1 MCKTGKMQSSLKSLL
16 YSLEWVVTIHSL
28 GQRVLLSEFQ
38 PLLEATMAKK
48 TAPTVSN
55 IEAAQAALLA
65 SIKRRIDNAPNANQ
79 ADNLSTEF
87 KFFEGASGARILE
100 AAAVKYEI
108 DIQAI
113 ADQISVLPNEN
124 KDRFLAVYA
133 LQKVR
138 KAIYAL
144 ANDTK
149 SAFDGYTNSILFNMA
164 NLQAINNKEA
174 RMSLCKAIEYTELE
188 QVQGIRRLLNCS
200 EGTASTQASS
210 TRMMLRA
217 LGVGNVVKR
226 KAGDSIS
233 FTDSKAAQGILAMY
247 ATKA

>member
-1 MCKTGKMQSSLKSLL
+1 
-16 YSLEWVVTIHSL
+16 
-28 GQRVLLSEFQ
+28 
-38 PLLEATMAKK
+38 MAKK
-48 TAPTVSN
+48 SVSSAPSVDA

-65 SIKRRIDNAPNANQ
+65 SIKRRIDNAPNDNQ
-79 ADNLSTEF
+79 AEKLSAEF
-87 KFFEGASGARILE
+87 KFFEGASGARILS
-100 AAAVKYEI
+100 AAAAKYEL
-108 DIQAI
+108 DIGALAAQVA
-113 ADQISVLPNEN
+113 VLSNED

-138 KAIYAL
+138 KALYAL
-144 ANDTK
+144 ANDVK
-149 SAFDGYTNSILFNMA
+149 SFFDGYTNSILFNMA

-188 QVQGIRRLLNCS
+188 QVQAIRRLLNCS

-217 LGVGNVVKR
+217 LGVANVVKR

-233 FTDSKAAQGILAMY
+233 FTENKAAQGILAMY

>member
-1 MCKTGKMQSSLKSLL
+1 
-16 YSLEWVVTIHSL
+16 
-28 GQRVLLSEFQ
+28 
-38 PLLEATMAKK
+38 MAKK
-48 TAPTVSN
+48 KAPAVTETASVESTVAN
-55 IEAAQAALLA
+55 EAQAVILA
-65 SIKRRIDNAPNANQ
+65 AIERRIDNAPNDNQ
-79 ADNLSTEF
+79 ADNLRAEY
-87 KFFEGASGARILE
+87 KFFSDATGARILD
-100 AAAVKYEI
+100 AAARKYEL
-108 DIQAI
+108 DLYAL
-113 ADQISVLPNEN
+113 AEQIKTLPTEN

-138 KAIYAL
+138 KALYAL

-149 SAFDGYTNSILFNMA
+149 SGFDGYTNSILFNMA

-217 LGVGNVVKR
+217 LGIGNVVKR

-233 FTDSKAAQGILAMY
+233 FTESKAAQGILAMY
-247 ATKA
+247 AQ

>member
-1 MCKTGKMQSSLKSLL
+1 
-16 YSLEWVVTIHSL
+16 
-28 GQRVLLSEFQ
+28 
-38 PLLEATMAKK
+38 MAKK
-48 TAPTVSN
+48 SAPAFNV
-55 IEAAQAALLA
+55 EAAQAALLG
-65 SIKRRIDNAPNANQ
+65 SIKRRIDSAPNANQ
-79 ADNLSTEF
+79 AENLAAEF
-87 KFFEGASGARILE
+87 RFFEGASGARIIE
-100 AAAVKYEI
+100 AAAAKYEI
-108 DIQAI
+108 DFGSL
-113 ADQISVLPNEN
+113 ADQVSVLPTEN

-149 SAFDGYTNSILFNMA
+149 SAFDGYTNSILYNMA

-233 FTDSKAAQGILAMY
+233 FTESKAAQGVLAMY

>member
-1 MCKTGKMQSSLKSLL
+1 
-16 YSLEWVVTIHSL
+16 
-28 GQRVLLSEFQ
+28 
-38 PLLEATMAKK
+38 MAKK
-48 TAPTVSN
+48 KLSQPTDLASATATATAV
-55 IEAAQAALLA
+55 QAALLA
-65 SIKRRIDNAPNANQ
+65 SIKRRIDNAPNLNQ
-79 ADNLSTEF
+79 ADNLTTEF
-87 KFFEGASGARILE
+87 KFFEGATGARILE
-100 AAAVKYEI
+100 AAAAKYDI
-108 DIQAI
+108 DIKAV
-113 ADQISVLPNEN
+113 ADQVGVLPTEN
-124 KDRFLAVYA
+124 KDQFLAVYA

-138 KAIYAL
+138 KALYAL

-188 QVQGIRRLLNCS
+188 QTQAIRRLLNCS

-217 LGVGNVVKR
+217 LGIGNVIKR

-233 FTDSKAAQGILAMY
+233 FTDSKAAQGVMAMY

>member
-1 MCKTGKMQSSLKSLL
+1 
-16 YSLEWVVTIHSL
+16 
-28 GQRVLLSEFQ
+28 
-38 PLLEATMAKK
+38 MAKK
-48 TAPTVSN
+48 SAPAFNV
-55 IEAAQAALLA
+55 EAAQAALLG
-65 SIKRRIDNAPNANQ
+65 SIKRRIDSAPNANQ
-79 ADNLSTEF
+79 AENLAAEF
-87 KFFEGASGARILE
+87 RFFEGASGARIIE
-100 AAAVKYEI
+100 AAAAKYEI
-108 DIQAI
+108 DMGSLAN
-113 ADQISVLPNEN
+113 QISVLPSED

-149 SAFDGYTNSILFNMA
+149 SAFDGYTNSILYNMA

-233 FTDSKAAQGILAMY
+233 FTESKAAQGVLAMY

>member
-1 MCKTGKMQSSLKSLL
+1 
-16 YSLEWVVTIHSL
+16 
-28 GQRVLLSEFQ
+28 
-38 PLLEATMAKK
+38 MAKK
-48 TAPTVSN
+48 KSEVSQATTAVSASTLPQAVL
-55 IEAAQAALLA
+55 EAHAALLA
-65 SIKRRIDNAPNANQ
+65 SIQRRIDNAPNDNQ
-79 ADNLSTEF
+79 AEKLLAEF

-100 AAAVKYEI
+100 AASRKYEI
-108 DIQAI
+108 DIKALASQVAI
-113 ADQISVLPNEN
+113 LSNED

-144 ANDTK
+144 ANDVR
-149 SAFDGYTNSILFNMA
+149 SFFDGYTNSILFNMA

-188 QVQGIRRLLNCS
+188 QVQAIRRLLNCS

-210 TRMMLRA
+210 TRMMLRS
-217 LGVGNVVKR
+217 LGIGNVVKR

-233 FTDSKAAQGILAMY
+233 FTDSKAAQAVLAMY
-247 ATKA
+247 ATRA